1 MVSQRKSRRER
12 LWGKI
17 SWSTDVRTVFYD
29 EYDNL
34 EKGRKGERKHR
45 HEEVGLG
52 TADSGKGKTMMLD
65 NPAVVLEAV
74 ASATQ

>member
-52 TADSGKGKTMMLD
+52 TADSEL
-65 NPAVVLEAV
+65 
-74 ASATQ
+74 

>member
-1 MVSQRKSRRER
+1 MSEQF
-12 LWGKI
+12 
-17 SWSTDVRTVFYD
+17 FYD

-52 TADSGKGKTMMLD
+52 TAD
-65 NPAVVLEAV
+65 PE
-74 ASATQ
+74 

>member
-1 MVSQRKSRRER
+1 MVFGVLNNFNKELRRSQVALVSQRKSRRER

-52 TADSGKGKTMMLD
+52 TADS
-65 NPAVVLEAV
+65 E
-74 ASATQ
+74 

>member
-1 MVSQRKSRRER
+1 MVFGVLNNFNKELTNSDELR
-12 LWGKI
+12 LLWCHKGRAGGKGFGE
-17 SWSTDVRTVFYD
+17 SFPGGLMSEQFFYD

-52 TADSGKGKTMMLD
+52 TAD
-65 NPAVVLEAV
+65 PE
-74 ASATQ
+74 